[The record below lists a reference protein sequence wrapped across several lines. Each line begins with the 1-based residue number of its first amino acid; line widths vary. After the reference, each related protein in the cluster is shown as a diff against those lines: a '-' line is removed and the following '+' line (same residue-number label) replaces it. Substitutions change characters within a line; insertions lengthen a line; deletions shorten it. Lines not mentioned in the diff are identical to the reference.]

1 LSNIYKDLAA
11 GDSVDQLNNTLEDT
25 PSFVITNPISSGS
38 EIEHLN
44 TVVLDFQLPFISA
57 LQASAVAGVKRLY
70 DNVNDEN
77 NSSAL
82 TNGMI
87 RHVKTTLKTNLFFHR

>member
-11 GDSVDQLNNTLEDT
+11 DENDDSLFNSPLNTT
-25 PSFVITNPISSGS
+25 PSFVITNPVSSGS

-44 TVVLDFQLPFISA
+44 TVVLDFPLPFISA

-77 NSSAL
+77 NSSVPA
-82 TNGMI
+82 NGMI
-87 RHVKTTLKTNLFFHR
+87 RHVKTTLKN